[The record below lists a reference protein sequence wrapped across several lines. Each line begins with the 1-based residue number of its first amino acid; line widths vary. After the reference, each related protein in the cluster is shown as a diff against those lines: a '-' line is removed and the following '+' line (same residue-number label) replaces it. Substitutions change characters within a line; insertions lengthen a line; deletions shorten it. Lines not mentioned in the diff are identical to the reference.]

1 MSGLEALF
9 ATTAAAAPTTAAA
22 TATAAELTA
31 AEVISAAVAQAEAA
45 AAAEAIASTAA
56 TELATQGPLQAAIN
70 ESISQA
76 NLLDAANLY
85 SQAGMADPFQ
95 NFLRY
100 GADADMPGATM
111 RSIQAGLQ
119 NAPLNT
125 IGSLPQYLGAPAMPG
140 GTQAMQAARLLGP
153 AGQGQRTAYS
163 PPQLNRGREVT
174 LAAPVQ
180 SLLQGQ
186 PMRRRKDM
194 LSLI

>member
-1 MSGLEALF
+1 MSGLE
-9 ATTAAAAPTTAAA
+9 PIV
-22 TATAAELTA
+22 AAEVAGPAIAEATA

-45 AAAEAIASTAA
+45 AAAEALASTAA
-56 TELATQGPLQAAIN
+56 TEVATQGPLQEAIN
-70 ESISQA
+70 ESIRQG
-76 NLLDAANLY
+76 NLLDSTELY
-85 SQAGMADPFQ
+85 ARSGMMDPMEFA
-95 NFLRY
+95 LRQ
-100 GADADMPGATM
+100 GIDADMPGATM

-125 IGSLPQYLGAPAMPG
+125 LGSLPQYLGAPAMPG
-140 GTQAMQAARLLGP
+140 GTQALQAARLLGP
-153 AGQGQRTAYS
+153 AQQGQRTAYS
-163 PPQLNRGREVT
+163 PPQMNRGREVT

>member
-1 MSGLEALF
+1 MSGLE
-9 ATTAAAAPTTAAA
+9 PIV
-22 TATAAELTA
+22 A
-31 AEVISAAVAQAEAA
+31 AEVAGPAVAAEMTAASAINAALAEAA
-45 AAAEAIASTAA
+45 IAEAALGETVASTAA

-125 IGSLPQYLGAPAMPG
+125 LGSLPQYLGAPAMPG

-153 AGQGQRTAYS
+153 AQQGQRTAYS
-163 PPQLNRGREVT
+163 PPQMNRGREVT